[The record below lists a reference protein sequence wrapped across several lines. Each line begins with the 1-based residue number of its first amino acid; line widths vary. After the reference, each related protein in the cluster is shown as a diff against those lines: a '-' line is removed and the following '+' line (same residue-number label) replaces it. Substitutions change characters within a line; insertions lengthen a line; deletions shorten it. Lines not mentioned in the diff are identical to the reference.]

1 MSEAKCG
8 RSQNYGILF
17 VIDQFCKSAG
27 FPEH

>member
-8 RSQNYGILF
+8 SQNYGILF